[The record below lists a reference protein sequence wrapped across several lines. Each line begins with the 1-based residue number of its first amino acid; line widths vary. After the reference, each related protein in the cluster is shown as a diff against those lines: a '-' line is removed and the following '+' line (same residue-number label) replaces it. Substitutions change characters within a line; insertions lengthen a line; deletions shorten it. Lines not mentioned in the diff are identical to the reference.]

1 MLRYVKICLC
11 QQSLTSILTFKNRF
25 DFDGIL
31 SYLNNLEQSQGQ
43 NHTRRSWPGCCIC
56 TMLHQIETVMFLLP
70 LWIQTPPEKVQYG
83 WIHRVLGSITI
94 IQRSSRN
101 LCMNFC
107 LTCLARILLAGWT
120 QHCYA
125 KCKMNKMDNMN
136 KMNNMNN
143 NSLCFFMSTFLP
155 SEPSHS
161 ASVGT
166 WRADLVVNFK
176 EGLAWHL
183 QARLRTW
190 RAGDAGS
197 DQAKWLKRTGT
208 YFFGGCWC
216 INPANCS

>member
-1 MLRYVKICLC
+1 MSTIVDINIDIQKQIWLWCYTKLPE
-11 QQSLTSILTFKNRF
+11 QP
-25 DFDGIL
+25 
-31 SYLNNLEQSQGQ
+31 EQSQGQ

-56 TMLHQIETVMFLLP
+56 HVLTAPDPNTSWEGTKKKKPVIDQC
-70 LWIQTPPEKVQYG
+70 
-83 WIHRVLGSITI
+83 WIHRVLGSVTI

-101 LCMNFC
+101 FMHEFLSC
-107 LTCLARILLAGWT
+107 CLARILSAGWT

-125 KCKMNKMDNMN
+125 KCKKNKMN
-136 KMNNMNN
+136 KMNIMNN

-166 WRADLVVNFK
+166 WRAHLVVNFK

-190 RAGDAGS
+190 NAGDAGS

-208 YFFGGCWC
+208 YFFLGVLMYKPSKLQLTTSWYV
-216 INPANCS
+216 S

>member
-1 MLRYVKICLC
+1 MCLC

-25 DFDGIL
+25 DFDAIL
-31 SYLNNLEQSQGQ
+31 SYLNNLNNHKVKTIRAAAGQ
-43 NHTRRSWPGCCIC
+43 AAVSA
-56 TMLHQIETVMFLLP
+56 MFLLP
-70 LWIQTPPEKVQYG
+70 RIQTPPEKVRRKKKPVIDQC
-83 WIHRVLGSITI
+83 WIHRVLGSVTI

-101 LCMNFC
+101 FMHEFLSC
-107 LTCLARILLAGWT
+107 CLARILSAGWT

-125 KCKMNKMDNMN
+125 KCKKNKMN
-136 KMNNMNN
+136 KMNIMNN

-166 WRADLVVNFK
+166 WRAHLVVNFK

-190 RAGDAGS
+190 NAGDAGS

-208 YFFGGCWC
+208 YFFWGLLMYKPSKLQLTTSWYV
-216 INPANCS
+216 S